1 LFDLIFRLVGY
12 VENVVITGN
21 SKFKIVSVVT
31 DETAKSAVI
40 DISLD
45 AAKVVGEHYVLD
57 GDIGGV
63 LPVWG
68 EGAFQ

>member
-1 LFDLIFRLVGY
+1 M
-12 VENVVITGN
+12 VITGN